1 MKLSIRSK
9 VLIAIGT
16 LVYGTP
22 KSFGAPCSAAEFYA
36 MPNER
41 PEVNPKDFHPSN
53 VGLGPT
59 MRRNIY
65 VDCIRRRVFKHM
77 ALISFAGS
85 LLIFTGGSLLTQG
98 VIKAKSVVSS
108 VSSNMDTKAA
118 KNKRIEEIKR
128 EAESITLD
136 ANNGKITREEYETKA
151 KALEQEYKNI
161 KESL

>member
-1 MKLSIRSK
+1 
-9 VLIAIGT
+9 
-16 LVYGTP
+16 
-22 KSFGAPCSAAEFYA
+22 
-36 MPNER
+36 
-41 PEVNPKDFHPSN
+41 
-53 VGLGPT
+53 
-59 MRRNIY
+59 
-65 VDCIRRRVFKHM
+65 M